1 MLLEEFSQRLP
12 EGVRKLTP
20 EEYEIINLV
29 YDYHPSISQSCDGKD
44 QIAML
49 YSTFGMRI
57 IMDMQETA
65 KRSEEI
71 LSRKA
76 ELERELR
83 ELDQEYKE
91 LAMR

>member
-1 MLLEEFSQRLP
+1 MLDYEFNSRLP
-12 EGVRKLTP
+12 EGVRKPTA

-29 YDYHPSISQSCDGKD
+29 YDYHPCISHNDGKD

-71 LSRKA
+71 LNRKSN
-76 ELERELR
+76 LQRELV